1 LRKRTRARK
10 IVMDVLYHLEIEE
23 CSVEGA
29 LHPYVEELESAGIKE
44 FVDSEIEGIIT
55 HKKELDKM
63 LDESAE
69 GWSISRMPVLDRNIL
84 RIGLYEILYDRDIP
98 DSVSINEAVEMA
110 NMYSTE
116 DSGRFV
122 NGILGRLVKDLNKTV
137 GG

>member
-1 LRKRTRARK
+1 MRKRTRARK
-10 IVMDVLYHLEIEE
+10 IVMDVLYHLEIEA
-23 CSVEGA
+23 CSVDTA
-29 LHPYVEELESAGIKE
+29 LQPYREELENSSIAD
-44 FVDSEIEGIIT
+44 FVRQEIDGVLT

-63 LDESAE
+63 LDDSAE

-98 DSVSINEAVEMA
+98 ESVSINEAVEMA

-122 NGILGRLVKDLNKTV
+122 NGILGRLVKDSKKAV